1 VVPHH
6 ERLSSGGSVKASGA
20 MEMDLCSRG
29 WWDDT
34 KRWLEYAFHNGL
46 RANVDFGSPNKVGK
60 CKAQIGFCR
69 EFVNLG
75 TCFTQL
81 LEKGFS

>member
-1 VVPHH
+1 MVPHH

-29 WWDDT
+29 WWDGT
-34 KRWLEYAFHNGL
+34 KRWLEYAFYNGL
-46 RANVDFGSPNKVGK
+46 STNVDFGSSNKVGK

-69 EFVNLG
+69 EFVNLRIY
-75 TCFTQL
+75 FT
-81 LEKGFS
+81 